1 MGDVSAT
8 TAVDTG
14 VDRATTAATARVGA
28 GARTRLFYIDNLRTF
43 VIACVVMHHLAVT
56 YSGVGS
62 WYYEDTRGLNAL
74 STVWFTFYLTF
85 QQAYFMGL
93 MFLIAGYFVAGSYDR
108 RGFGPNAVE
117 RFRRLGI
124 PTLIYMVVVT
134 PFIGLVEL
142 RQPFTGF
149 NLVNFL
155 SGTGPMWF
163 AAALLIFCLIYAGA
177 RLIFPRVRMESFA
190 TRLRPSFRN
199 LTLLAVAIAVLAF
212 LIRIVQPIGTSILNM
227 QLCFFVSY
235 VVLFCVGIV
244 AYRGDLLRKISYRAG
259 KWTLIGAVGL
269 GFVVWLFVFALLSKT
284 GHVLAIEGGGTWE
297 SAGYAVWESS
307 VAVAMGFGLLA
318 VFREKLN
325 RQGRVAKAMS
335 DSSFTVYMFH
345 PPILVAV
352 ALLFTPLALAPVAKW
367 AIACVICVPLCF
379 AAAYFVF
386 RRIPLLK
393 SVL

>member
-8 TAVDTG
+8 TAVDA
-14 VDRATTAATARVGA
+14 VAITAARAGA
-28 GARTRLFYIDNLRTF
+28 GARTRRFYIDNLRTF

-56 YSGVGS
+56 FSGVGS
-62 WYYEDTRGLNAL
+62 WYYTDTRGQNAL

-108 RGFGPNAVE
+108 RGFGPYVVE

-124 PTLIYMVVVT
+124 PTLIYMVVID
-134 PFIGLVEL
+134 PFINLVEL
-142 RQPFTGF
+142 RNRFTGF

-155 SGTGPMWF
+155 SATGPMWF

-177 RLIFPRVRMESFA
+177 RLIRPHVHLESVA
-190 TRLRPSFRN
+190 THLRPSFRN
-199 LTLLAVAIAVLAF
+199 LVLLTLGIAVLAF

-227 QLCFFVSY
+227 QLCFFASY

-244 AYRGDLLRKISYRAG
+244 AYRGDLLGKISYRAG
-259 KWTLIGAVGL
+259 KWTLIGAVGV
-269 GFVVWLFVFALLSKT
+269 GFVVWLFVFATLSKT
-284 GHVLAIEGGGTWE
+284 GHVLAVEGGGTWE
-297 SAGYAVWESS
+297 SAVYAVWESS
-307 VAVAMGFGLLA
+307 VAVAMAVGLIV

-325 RQGRVAKAMS
+325 RQGPLAKAMS

-345 PPILVAV
+345 PPFLVAV
-352 ALLFTPLALAPVAKW
+352 ALLFTPLSLAPIAKW
-367 AIACVICVPLCF
+367 AITCVICVPLCF
-379 AAAYFVF
+379 AAAHFVF